1 MGLPALDPSKR
12 DLEIVEDGIKGP
24 TLDHVRHLHLN
35 PLQCFLL
42 PSLASRS
49 PRATLVASTPAR
61 PSVPS
66 RRCAVTTRIERA
78 LGCAA
83 HPAPRTRV
91 SGKGI
96 YLQDSAAIAAQHCH
110 MSGETDTGLL
120 LLCEVAL
127 GESKEETKP
136 SCNR

>member
-78 LGCAA
+78 LGRCSWTR
-83 HPAPRTRV
+83 PARARFKV
-91 SGKGI
+91 SH
-96 YLQDSAAIAAQHCH
+96 LLTHAPLP
-110 MSGETDTGLL
+110 MSTDG
-120 LLCEVAL
+120 
-127 GESKEETKP
+127 
-136 SCNR
+136 